1 MPAINCVGDTLNIS
15 IDTKPHSCLWLLAPL
30 ACALPKLVEKAM
42 TQDRPS
48 DRDRDVP
55 TVIKAASLTE
65 VVSSQRVTVFE
76 GERMELVLPDF
87 KYL

>member
-15 IDTKPHSCLWLLAPL
+15 INTKPHTRLWLLTLL

-42 TQDRPS
+42 AQDRLS
-48 DRDRDVP
+48 DRDRNVL
-55 TVIKAASLTE
+55 TAIKAASLTE
-65 VVSSQRVTVFE
+65 AVSSQGVTVFE